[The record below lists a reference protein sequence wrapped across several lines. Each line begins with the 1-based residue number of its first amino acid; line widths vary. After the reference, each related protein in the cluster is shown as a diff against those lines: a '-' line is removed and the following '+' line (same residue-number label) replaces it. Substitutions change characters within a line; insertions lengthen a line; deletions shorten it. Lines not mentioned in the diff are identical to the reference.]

1 MCPTKRNPG
10 EKIFPKSSTSKKKIK
25 IFPPDLPMEASMEI
39 QEAPPKGRSKV
50 QVTAIM
56 VALSVSS
63 TDAELKP
70 HIRRLI
76 RTSYQ
81 CLSPR

>member
-1 MCPTKRNPG
+1 MCPTKPSPG
-10 EKIFPKSSTSKKKIK
+10 EKIFPKSSTCKKIK
-25 IFPPDLPMEASMEI
+25 IFPPDLPMETSMEI

-56 VALSVSS
+56 VALSVSPV
-63 TDAELKP
+63 DAELKP

-76 RTSYQ
+76 HSH
-81 CLSPR
+81 